1 MGLFEHFPYS
11 NFHDLNL
18 DYWLEQ
24 MKLLE
29 DRVEALEKRIEQLKQ
44 EILDEVD
51 KKLAEFKEQLL
62 QEVQEKLDAL
72 KEELTALIDTK
83 ISEALEPVIQRI
95 EKLETDLEQ
104 LRNDFD
110 ECCAEVRTKLS
121 EIETEID
128 IINRRLDSIDTD
140 ISNITTEITTIK
152 EKISTIENRLDDDE
166 QAIDDIL
173 SSIDSINT
181 SIGSINN
188 TIHTIQTNINSLG
201 DRVSAIETDLR
212 GIHGDIASLGDRV
225 STVENNVG
233 NLTTIVDQHTTE
245 LSDHEDRIQALEDG
259 GGGGNG
265 SASAGIYVGTASNST
280 ELIAIRSAVKKSKYA
295 GVYIKLTADNLM
307 RKDYDDISNYV
318 SNEDLVKITSVSIIG
333 VYNRNGLTNTLD
345 FRREYNIS
353 HSYFECIKILPHN
366 NYNFV
371 GVCFKNCEI
380 EVSSDDVGIIFQ
392 NCVFNQCEVQIKTAS
407 IAHDRG
413 VEFNSCQIHDT
424 KITATSLKGINRIIN
439 CYISGS
445 EDEYSSKS
453 YGSIITNF
461 YVDGACARYSVFDN
475 CMCAPVSFLVNNTL
489 RNHTTAVCLTVGMN
503 LLLETGATKTVAI
516 FE

>member
-1 MGLFEHFPYS
+1 MGLFEHFPYT

-29 DRVEALEKRIEQLKQ
+29 DRVKALEERIEQLKQ

-62 QEVQEKLDAL
+62 QEVQDKLDAL

-110 ECCAEVRTKLS
+110 ECCEEVRAKLS
-121 EIETEID
+121 EIETEIAT
-128 IINRRLDSIDTD
+128 INVRLDSIDTD
-140 ISNITTEITTIK
+140 ISNITTEIATIK
-152 EKISTIENRLDDDE
+152 IKISTIENRLDDDE

-181 SIGSINN
+181 SIGNINN
-188 TIHTIQTNINSLG
+188 TISTIQGNINSLG
-201 DRVSAIETDLR
+201 DRVSTI
-212 GIHGDIASLGDRV
+212 
-225 STVENNVG
+225 ENNIG
-233 NLTTIVDQHTTE
+233 NLTTIVNQHATE
-245 LSDHEDRIQALEDG
+245 LSDHEDRIHALEDSG
-259 GGGGNG
+259 GGGSG

-280 ELIAIRSAVKKSKYA
+280 ELTAIRSAVKKSKYA

-307 RKDYDDISNYV
+307 RKNYDDIYNYV
-318 SNEDLVKITSVSIIG
+318 SNEDLIKITSVSIIG

-345 FRREYNIS
+345 FRRGNSIS
-353 HSYFECIKILPHN
+353 HSYFEYIKIIPHS
-366 NYNFV
+366 NYIFV
-371 GVCFKNCEI
+371 GVHFKDCEI
-380 EVSSDDVGIIFQ
+380 EVSSDDTNIIFQ
-392 NCVFNQCEVQIKTAS
+392 NCVFNQCEVRITTAP

-413 VEFNSCQIHDT
+413 VEFNACQIHDT
-424 KITATSLKGINRIIN
+424 KITATSIKKINRIIN
-439 CYISGS
+439 CSVSGS
-445 EDEYSSKS
+445 EDRYSSKS

-461 YVDGACARYSVFDN
+461 YLDATTAQYTVFDN
-475 CMCAPVSFLVNNTL
+475 CLGGSMSYIKDNTL
-489 RNHTTAVCLTVGMN
+489 RNNTHMMCLSTG
-503 LLLETGATKTVAI
+503 LSLSLETGATKTVAV
-516 FE
+516 FQ

>member
-11 NFHDLNL
+11 NFHELNL
-18 DYWLEQ
+18 DWWLNAMRQ
-24 MKLLE
+24 LE
-29 DRVEALEKRIEQLKQ
+29 ERIEALEERIEQLKQ
-44 EILDEVD
+44 EILEEVD

-110 ECCAEVRTKLS
+110 GCCEEVRTKLS

-140 ISNITTEITTIK
+140 ISNITTEITTIN
-152 EKISTIENRLDDDE
+152 EKISTIENRLDNDE

-212 GIHGDIASLGDRV
+212 GIHVDIASLGDRV

-233 NLTTIVDQHTTE
+233 NLTTIVNQHTTE
-245 LSDHEDRIQALEDG
+245 LSDHEDRIQALEDSG
-259 GGGGNG
+259 GGGSE

-295 GVYIKLTADNLM
+295 GVYIKLTADSLM
-307 RKDYDDISNYV
+307 RQDYDDISNYV
-318 SNEDLVKITSVSIIG
+318 SNEDLVKITSVSIVG
-333 VYNRNGLTNTLD
+333 VYNRNGVTNALD
-345 FRREYNIS
+345 FRRGYSIS
-353 HSYFECIKILPHN
+353 HSYFEYIKILPHS
-366 NYNFV
+366 NYIFV
-371 GVCFKNCEI
+371 GVHFKDCEI
-380 EVSSDDVGIIFQ
+380 EVSSSDTDIIFN
-392 NCVFNQCEVQIKTAS
+392 NCVFDRCEVRITTAS
-407 IAHDRG
+407 ITYDRG
-413 VEFNSCQIHDT
+413 VEFNACQIHDT
-424 KITATSLKGINRIIN
+424 KITATSRKNINRIIN
-439 CYISGS
+439 CSISGS
-445 EDEYSSKS
+445 ENRYSTKS
-453 YGSIITNF
+453 YGSIITDFFVNG
-461 YVDGACARYSVFDN
+461 VTAQYSVFDN
-475 CMCAPVSFLVNNTL
+475 CFCSPISFVVKNTL
-489 RNHTTAVCLTVGMN
+489 RNNTEAQCLTTGTN
-503 LLLETGATKTVAI
+503 LLLETGAVRTVAV
-516 FE
+516 FQ